1 MTDNET
7 FEQNFRKSLEDIAN
21 EIVRLYHDSNLY
33 VHEDEDDDN
42 SEEYYYFDENY
53 NLDYIWR
60 DRYGLMGVRVMIAYG
75 GPNIWVDSFNQEII
89 GYWGASEIH
98 VPLPSDVC
106 YSITNHYEEY
116 IDYLIDDIRACR

>member
-1 MTDNET
+1 MNYNET

-33 VHEDEDDDN
+33 VHEDENDDS

-60 DRYGLMGVRVMIAYG
+60 ERYGLMGVRVMIACG
-75 GPNIWVDSFNQEII
+75 GPNIWVDSLNEEVI
-89 GYWGASEIH
+89 GYLGVSEIH

-106 YSITNHYEEY
+106 EGITNHYEEC

>member
-7 FEQNFRKSLEDIAN
+7 FEQDFRKSLEDIAD
-21 EIVRLYHDSNLY
+21 EITQLYHDSNLY
-33 VHEDEDDDN
+33 VHEDEDNDS

-60 DRYGLMGVRVMIAYG
+60 ERYGLMGVRVMIAYG
-75 GPNIWVDSFNQEII
+75 GPNIWVDSLNQEVI

>member
-1 MTDNET
+1 MNYNET

-33 VHEDEDDDN
+33 VHEDENDDS

-60 DRYGLMGVRVMIAYG
+60 ERYGLMGVRVMIACG
-75 GPNIWVDSFNQEII
+75 GPNIWVDSLNEEVI
-89 GYWGASEIH
+89 GYWGVSEIH

-106 YSITNHYEEY
+106 EGITIHYEEY
-116 IDYLIDDIRACR
+116 LIADIRAYR

>member
-1 MTDNET
+1 MNDNET
-7 FEQNFRKSLEDIAN
+7 FEQDFRKSLEDIAN
-21 EIVRLYHDSNLY
+21 EITRLYYDSNLY
-33 VHEDEDDDN
+33 VHEDEDDDS

-60 DRYGLMGVRVMIAYG
+60 ERYGLMGVRVMIACG
-75 GPNIWVDSFNQEII
+75 GPNIWVDSFNEEVV

-98 VPLPSDVC
+98 VSLPRDVC

>member
-1 MTDNET
+1 MNDNE
-7 FEQNFRKSLEDIAN
+7 FSKSLEDIAN
-21 EIVRLYHDSNLY
+21 EITRLYHDSNLY
-33 VHEDEDDDN
+33 VHEDENDDS

-60 DRYGLMGVRVMIAYG
+60 ERYGLMGVRVMIACG
-75 GPNIWVDSFNQEII
+75 GPNIWVDSFNEEVI
-89 GYWGASEIH
+89 GYWGTSEIH
-98 VPLPSDVC
+98 VPLPRDVC

>member
-1 MTDNET
+1 MNDNET
-7 FEQNFRKSLEDIAN
+7 FEQNFREDLEDIAK
-21 EIVRLYHDSNLY
+21 EITRLYHDSNLY
-33 VHEDEDDDN
+33 VHEDENDDS

-60 DRYGLMGVRVMIAYG
+60 ERYGLMGVRVMIACG
-75 GPNIWVDSFNQEII
+75 GPNEEVI
-89 GYWGASEIH
+89 GYWGVSEIH
-98 VPLPSDVC
+98 VPLPRDVC

>member
-1 MTDNET
+1 MNDNE
-7 FEQNFRKSLEDIAN
+7 FSKSLEDIAN
-21 EIVRLYHDSNLY
+21 EITRLYHDSNLY
-33 VHEDEDDDN
+33 VHEDENDDS

-60 DRYGLMGVRVMIAYG
+60 ERYGLMGVRVMIACG
-75 GPNIWVDSFNQEII
+75 GPNIWVDSFNEEVI

-98 VPLPSDVC
+98 VPLPRDVC

>member
-33 VHEDEDDDN
+33 VHEDENDD
-42 SEEYYYFDENY
+42 SSGEYYYFDENY
-53 NLDYIWR
+53 NLDYVWR
-60 DRYGLMGVRVMIAYG
+60 ERHGLMGVRVMIACG
-75 GPNIWVDSFNQEII
+75 GPNVWVDSFNEEVI

-98 VPLPSDVC
+98 VPLPRDVC
-106 YSITNHYEEY
+106 YSITNHYEEN
-116 IDYLIDDIRACR
+116 IDYLVDDIRACR

>member
-21 EIVRLYHDSNLY
+21 EIVRRYHDSNLY
-33 VHEDEDDDN
+33 VHEDENDDS

-60 DRYGLMGVRVMIAYG
+60 ERYGLMGVRVMIACG
-75 GPNIWVDSFNQEII
+75 GPNIWVDSFNEEVI

-98 VPLPSDVC
+98 VPLPRDVC

-116 IDYLIDDIRACR
+116 IDYLVDDIRACR